1 MGEPISDIIPINSKL
16 GEYISLINFLNCRL
30 VNFTFYSFIK
40 EPIEGFM
47 SFLRSAIS
55 NFVDGLFIEVHPD
68 PKNAKCDAA
77 TQFSFSEFENLM
89 SNVKPLWDFVNSD
102 KT

>member
-1 MGEPISDIIPINSKL
+1 MLVTLLERMDFHHQILKMEVKEFGETI
-16 GEYISLINFLNCRL
+16 
-30 VNFTFYSFIK
+30 
-40 EPIEGFM
+40 
-47 SFLRSAIS
+47 RSAIS

-89 SNVKPLWDFVNSD
+89 NNVKPLWDFVNSD
-102 KT
+102 KI